1 MKKITAIIAAFA
13 IAITFSACKKENAPD
28 VEKNPVEY
36 QPPDRV
42 MPIAKTPDKDL
53 TIWEVLPE
61 IPETPAAEL
70 EYSPLLK
77 FNEETGENEE
87 SGGIRVTGY
96 LGTGNAVRV
105 PETIDGKPVVSVRFT
120 SLEVEEIILPTTLQE
135 AWISYCTA
143 KYINIPCEDMRIS
156 SKDALEK
163 VYIEDNVTVIS
174 RSLLS
179 YEKSLEQVRMGSNVK
194 VIEDDAFEGC
204 LALKALEIP
213 EGVEYIGDAF
223 CIASLTEITLPSSLV
238 GLHQKA
244 FAWCPKD
251 MVIVHNGRNYSR
263 FDDELYKQF
272 YPNDLLIYNNVV
284 RDCWDISGEI
294 TVPDGVTE
302 IADYAFSFQKEIT
315 KITLPPSV
323 RVIHDGAFNSC
334 EALTEVVIPEG
345 VEELGAL
352 VFDGCKSLKKI
363 ALPDSLT
370 TLEDMAFT
378 DLSRDEAEAFKDF
391 EVTYKGEV
399 YRTDEE
405 IIELYKLFP
414 NTFYYKYG

>member
-61 IPETPAAEL
+61 IPETPASEL

-87 SGGIRVTGY
+87 SGGIKVTDY

-105 PETIDGKPVVSVRFT
+105 PETIDGKPVVSVHF
-120 SLEVEEIILPTTLQE
+120 SKLEVEEIILPTTLQE
-135 AWISYCTA
+135 ALISHCTA
-143 KYINIPCEDMRIS
+143 KYMNIPCDDMWITGEY
-156 SKDALEK
+156 ALEK
-163 VYIEDNVTVIS
+163 VYIEDNVTVLDNY
-174 RSLLS
+174 LLAW
-179 YEKSLEQVRMGSNVK
+179 EESLEQVRMGSNIK
-194 VIEDDAFEGC
+194 SIEDNAFERC
-204 LALKALEIP
+204 EALKTLEIP
-213 EGVEYIGDAF
+213 ESVEYIGEAF
-223 CIASLTEITLPSSLV
+223 NYMSLTEITLPSSLV
-238 GLHQKA
+238 GLHQRA

-251 MVIVHNGRNYSR
+251 IVIVHNGRNYSR
-263 FDDELYKQF
+263 YDDELYRQF

-284 RDCWDISGEI
+284 RDCRDNTSGEI

-302 IADYAFSFQKEIT
+302 IGDYSLAFRKEIT
-315 KITLPPSV
+315 KITLPSSV
-323 RVIHDGAFNSC
+323 RIINDGAFNSC
-334 EALTEVVIPEG
+334 EALTEIVIPEG
-345 VEELGAL
+345 VEEIGSL

-370 TLEDMAFT
+370 TLENMTFT
-378 DLSRDEAEAFKDF
+378 DLSRDEEKAFKDC
-391 EVTYKGEV
+391 EITYKGVTYKTE
-399 YRTDEE
+399 EE
-405 IIELYKLFP
+405 IRELYKLLLG
-414 NTFYYKYG
+414 Y